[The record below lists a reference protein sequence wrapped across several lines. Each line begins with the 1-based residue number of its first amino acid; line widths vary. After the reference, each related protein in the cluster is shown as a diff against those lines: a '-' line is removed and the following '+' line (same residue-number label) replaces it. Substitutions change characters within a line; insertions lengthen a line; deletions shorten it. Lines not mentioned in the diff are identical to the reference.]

1 MLSVVLHIMCAEFDD
16 AAYDYRARMESY
28 RFQLNIAREMSARGF
43 EYGLHNAI
51 RLHLKIAREH
61 LMAAR
66 SIRLGADL

>member
-28 RFQLNIAREMSARGF
+28 RFQLNIARGF
-43 EYGLHNAI
+43 EYGVHNAI

-61 LMAAR
+61 LVAAR
-66 SIRLGADL
+66 SIRLGAGL